1 MKATLAILTIG
12 VVPVSEVL
20 PLLTEHVSEQQ
31 ITHLSLLGKMSR
43 EEVMEDY
50 AVEAGE
56 DPLATLLSDGKL
68 AHVSRQK
75 IERSLQGVIE
85 VLDNQGYDVIL
96 LMSTAPIKGLTAR
109 NAILLE
115 PMRIIPPLVASIVDG
130 HQVGVIVPIEE
141 LMDNQE
147 AKWHVLEKVPLYA
160 LANPFWDSEAKL
172 IAAGKELLER
182 GADVLI
188 LDCLGFHQ
196 HHRDLLQKALDV
208 PVLLSNVLMARLAS
222 ELLISSTGRASVGVM
237 AEGEYTF
244 GTAEAEEMTV
254 VSGALNVLLPGETE
268 WKVYAAG
275 QVFNVPGHSEFHLQV
290 AEPTSYLCRYLK

>member
-130 HQVGVIVPIEE
+130 HQVGVIVPLEE
-141 LMDNQE
+141 LMNNQE
-147 AKWHVLEKVPLYA
+147 VKWHVLEKVPLYA
-160 LANPFWDSEAKL
+160 LANPFWDSDAALIEA
-172 IAAGKELLER
+172 GRELLER

-222 ELLISSTGRASVGVM
+222 ELLT
-237 AEGEYTF
+237 
-244 GTAEAEEMTV
+244 
-254 VSGALNVLLPGETE
+254 
-268 WKVYAAG
+268 
-275 QVFNVPGHSEFHLQV
+275 
-290 AEPTSYLCRYLK
+290 